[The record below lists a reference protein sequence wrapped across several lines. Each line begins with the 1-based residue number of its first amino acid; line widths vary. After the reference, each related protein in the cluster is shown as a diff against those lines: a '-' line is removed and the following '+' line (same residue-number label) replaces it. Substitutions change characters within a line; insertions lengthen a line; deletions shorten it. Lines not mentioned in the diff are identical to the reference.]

1 MYIKHFVNL
10 FTNKLI
16 DKNASFIFI
25 LISVFFFVFFFES
38 QFVLPGHMLFFFS
51 FNKLD
56 NFIKLS

>member
-16 DKNASFIFI
+16 DKNASFIFIFI

-38 QFVLPGHMLFFFS
+38 QFVLPGHMLLFFFQ
-51 FNKLD
+51 
-56 NFIKLS
+56 